1 MNFFSKGINC
11 NLLENMSSACRTS
24 DGGGGGLEVLNHANE
39 DVLFL
44 TPNQDQEEEEEYE
57 DKLETKEP
65 EEESF
70 ETKNAH
76 DLYSSQAQISL
87 IVDASD
93 INDDLNDSKPEQ
105 QSNINDISCP
115 KADLNGASE
124 RDQNNH
130 SNDINDN
137 GFESSNGQT
146 ANAENKPHVDEGVM
160 SEMKYLF
167 KNTRYFLIKS
177 NNFENIDLAKQKGVW
192 STPKINEIK
201 LNKAYKVTIQ

>member
-1 MNFFSKGINC
+1 
-11 NLLENMSSACRTS
+11 MSSACRTS

-76 DLYSSQAQISL
+76 DLYLSQAQISL

-105 QSNINDISCP
+105 QSNINDNSSP
-115 KADLNGASE
+115 KADLNGASKE
-124 RDQNNH
+124 DQNNH
-130 SNDINDN
+130 LNDINDN
-137 GFESSNGQT
+137 NGNRFENSNGQT
-146 ANAENKPHVDEGVM
+146 VNAENKPHVDEGVM

-177 NNFENIDLAKQKGVW
+177 NNFENIDLAKQKCVW

-201 LNKAYKVTIQ
+201 LNKAYRVITQ